1 MADNSNPN
9 QTSLGVSAART
20 LATVT
25 KTPPQ
30 MRGISSRWLLQLLPW
45 VQTTGGVYR
54 VNRRKM
60 IRLDEGRVSFTG
72 SGDDIALVP
81 LSLRALPMLRTYR
94 NNGVIETIAAAFS
107 VQTFDAGAELT
118 TAGAA
123 VDKIILIAH
132 GKVELLTT
140 GEYGETIVSDV
151 VGGGDYLG
159 NNPLPEQTWSF
170 TAKAATAVTAFVLT
184 VENWLTLV
192 SDAPNS
198 LGNYI
203 DDYNGSLELPQDAD
217 GESLISISTDH
228 APETALAG
236 TFVDYDPGPREYE
249 LSVAQTVLRISTRV
263 ADLYNDPYNQTEQQ
277 LRLTIEALRER
288 QEYELINDPS
298 FGLLA
303 NVDVSQ
309 RVFTQS
315 GPPTP
320 DDFDNL
326 LERVSDNPEFF
337 LAHPKTIAAFGHQCS
352 RQGLYPAT
360 VAFSGHQVPA
370 WRGIP
375 IFSCSKLPISATRT
389 SSVLLMRTGEQNR
402 GVVGLHQVGIPDE
415 VEPSL
420 SVRFMGIDDT
430 AVISYLITAYYSAAV
445 LVPDA
450 LAMLEGVQLGVPPV

>member
-1 MADNSNPN
+1 MADDSTPT

-30 MRGISSRWLLQLLPW
+30 MRGISSRWLLRLLPW
-45 VQTTGGVYR
+45 VQTQGGVYR
-54 VNRRKM
+54 VNRRTVVR
-60 IRLDEGRVSFTG
+60 IDEGRVSFVG
-72 SGDDIALVP
+72 SGEAIDLVP
-81 LSLRALPMLRTYR
+81 QSLRGLPMLRRFTDDAHL
-94 NNGVIETIAAAFS
+94 ETIASAFTRQDF
-107 VQTFDAGAELT
+107 VAGAEIV
-118 TAGAA
+118 TAGAG
-123 VDKIILIAH
+123 VEQIILIAH
-132 GKVELLTT
+132 GKVELLGT
-140 GEYGETIVSDV
+140 GHYGETVVHDV
-151 VGGGDYLG
+151 LGGGDYLG
-159 NNPLPEQTWSF
+159 HNPQPGQTWEY
-170 TAKAATAVTAFVLT
+170 TAKAATAVTVFAVTLAEWVALLT
-184 VENWLTLV
+184 EALAVHIDGYNGTLTL
-192 SDAPNS
+192 
-198 LGNYI
+198 
-203 DDYNGSLELPQDAD
+203 PQNIH
-217 GESLISISTDH
+217 GESLISFSTDH
-228 APETALAG
+228 APETSLSG
-236 TFVDYDPGPREYE
+236 TFADYDPGPREYD

-288 QEYELINDPS
+288 QEHELINDAN

-315 GPPTP
+315 GPPGP

-326 LERVSDNPEFF
+326 LERVSNDPGFF
-337 LAHPKTIAAFGHQCS
+337 LAHPKAIAAFGHECS
-352 RQGLYPAT
+352 RRGLYPAT
-360 VAFSGHQVPA
+360 TEFSGHQVPA

-375 IFSCSKLPISATRT
+375 IFSCSKIPISASRT

-402 GVVGLHQVGIPDE
+402 GVVGLHQAGIPDE

-430 AVISYLITAYYSAAV
+430 AVISYLVSAYYSAAV

-450 LAMLEGVQLGVPPV
+450 LAMLEGVQLGVPAA